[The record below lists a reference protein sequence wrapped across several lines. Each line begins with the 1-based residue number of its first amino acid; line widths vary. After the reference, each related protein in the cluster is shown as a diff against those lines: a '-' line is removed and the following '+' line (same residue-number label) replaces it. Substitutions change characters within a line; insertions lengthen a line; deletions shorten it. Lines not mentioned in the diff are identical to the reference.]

1 LLDTMRT
8 LRDGALL
15 SIVAST
21 YLLVMLRFNP
31 RMFLKH
37 FPREIREIV
46 PPRSEKE
53 RRMSILLGVPLGLL
67 FIGSTLASALL
78 WRASAQGSLSFWEL
92 FAHVFGL
99 FFFFNLVD
107 LLILDWLIVCRFT
120 PRWLTIPGT
129 EHIVMPKEYLYH
141 FKGFLIGTIV
151 SVVGGLAIACLVHF
165 LF

>member
-1 LLDTMRT
+1 MRI

-15 SIVAST
+15 SVVAST
-21 YLLVMLRFNP
+21 YLLVLLRFKP
-31 RMFLKH
+31 RMFLRH
-37 FPREIREIV
+37 FPKAIREIV

-53 RRMSILLGVPLGLL
+53 RRLSIMLGVPLGLL
-67 FIGSTLASALL
+67 FIASIFASALR

-99 FFFFNLVD
+99 FFIFNLVD

-120 PRWLTIPGT
+120 PRWLIIPGT
-129 EHIVMPKEYLYH
+129 EQIVMPKEYLYH
-141 FKGFLIGTIV
+141 FKGFLMGTVV
-151 SVVGGLAIACLVHF
+151 SVIGGLAIAALLNV

>member
-1 LLDTMRT
+1 MRI

-15 SIVAST
+15 SVVTST
-21 YLLVMLRFNP
+21 YLLVLLRFNP

-37 FPREIREIV
+37 FPKEIREIV
-46 PPRSEKE
+46 PPKSEKE

-67 FIGSTLASALL
+67 FIGSTFASALL

-92 FAHVFGL
+92 FAHVFSL
-99 FFFFNLVD
+99 FFLFNLVD

-120 PRWLTIPGT
+120 PSWLIIPGT

-141 FKGFLIGTIV
+141 FKGFLMGTVV
-151 SVVGGLAIACLVHF
+151 SVIGGLAIAALLHF

>member
-1 LLDTMRT
+1 MRI

-15 SIVAST
+15 SVVTST
-21 YLLVMLRFNP
+21 YLLVLLRFTP

-37 FPREIREIV
+37 FPKEIQEIV
-46 PPRSEKE
+46 PPKSEKE

-67 FIGSTLASALL
+67 FIGSTFASALL
-78 WRASAQGSLSFWEL
+78 WRGSAQGSQSFWEL

-99 FFFFNLVD
+99 FFLFNLVD

-120 PRWLTIPGT
+120 PRWLIIPGT
-129 EHIVMPKEYLYH
+129 DHIVMPKEYLYH
-141 FKGFLIGTIV
+141 FKGFLMGTVV
-151 SVVGGLAIACLVHF
+151 SVIGGLAIAAPLHF